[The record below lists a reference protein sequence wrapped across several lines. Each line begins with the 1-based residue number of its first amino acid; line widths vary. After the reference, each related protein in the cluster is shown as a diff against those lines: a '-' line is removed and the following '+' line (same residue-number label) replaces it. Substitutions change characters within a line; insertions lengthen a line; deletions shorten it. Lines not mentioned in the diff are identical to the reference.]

1 MCRRGRC
8 SCGLVQRCG
17 GRMLIDFNKEK
28 KITVLGRNNGTGM
41 MTAKLILGIEL
52 PEMQKLIYA

>member
-17 GRMLIDFNKEK
+17 ERMLIDFNKEK